1 LGNHGLCTFGI
12 GSEEAFATTKM
23 AVKAARVRIG
33 AISAG
38 GIAFVPGDMA
48 EKIAFRPDEVK
59 RRADLVADKTK

>member
-1 LGNHGLCTFGI
+1 
-12 GSEEAFATTKM
+12 M

-33 AISAG
+33 ALSAG
-38 GIAFVPGDMA
+38 GISFVPNDMA